1 MNDELKYLS
10 IEEIKKVGIDKKL
23 ATEKKLLNSDDY
35 NLYLQI
41 QALYKKFFDNYLN
54 QKINPNSLDQ
64 KIINNNLKIRCLNK
78 EEKNI
83 YQNWSSLDSNYLY
96 VRNFFYMERLSIE
109 DITVLKQA
117 LVEEEKY
124 KKELLDIVSKTFK
137 EVIKVNFKDIKNQRY
152 RVFYGG
158 MNPIYEF
165 YNDSLVLFMNYK
177 ILPQDDD
184 NIYINNKSEAANY
197 FNYLKQDME
206 KKISDILK
214 CNVEVSFYD
223 FKFQGENV
231 K

>member
-1 MNDELKYLS
+1 
-10 IEEIKKVGIDKKL
+10 
-23 ATEKKLLNSDDY
+23 
-35 NLYLQI
+35 
-41 QALYKKFFDNYLN
+41 
-54 QKINPNSLDQ
+54 
-64 KIINNNLKIRCLNK
+64 
-78 EEKNI
+78 
-83 YQNWSSLDSNYLY
+83 
-96 VRNFFYMERLSIE
+96 MERLSIE